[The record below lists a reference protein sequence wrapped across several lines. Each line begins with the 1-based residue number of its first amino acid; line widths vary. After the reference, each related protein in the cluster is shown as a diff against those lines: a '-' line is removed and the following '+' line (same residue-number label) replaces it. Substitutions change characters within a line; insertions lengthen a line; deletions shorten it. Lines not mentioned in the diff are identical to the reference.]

1 MRRLKRTW
9 AYNHEF
15 SFLLWT
21 WIKSLTIQLQ
31 HPRKIAYI
39 WQIKRVQN
47 NAIKFERTQIHFLA
61 TFSLPS
67 LSSLLK
73 LAIGQALTE
82 SHLRHFMSRCL
93 FWNSSPV
100 SVVIDRPFL
109 SLLHKLHFQ
118 SEAYSSSSKTCTV
131 TIENYTISWWPH
143 HHNTAGGS

>member
-1 MRRLKRTW
+1 MQATW

-15 SFLLWT
+15 SFLCFWT

-67 LSSLLK
+67 LYSLSIGLN
-73 LAIGQALTE
+73 LATGQALTE

-100 SVVIDRPFL
+100 SVVVDRPFL

-118 SEAYSSSSKTCTV
+118 SEAYSCSSKTCTV
-131 TIENYTISWWPH
+131 TIVYYTISRPH
-143 HHNTAGGS
+143 YHNTAEGS